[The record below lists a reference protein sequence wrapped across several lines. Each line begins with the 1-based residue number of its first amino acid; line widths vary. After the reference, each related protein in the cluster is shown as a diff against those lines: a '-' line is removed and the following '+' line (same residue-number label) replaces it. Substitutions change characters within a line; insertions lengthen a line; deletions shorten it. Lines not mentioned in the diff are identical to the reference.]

1 MHVFEGSEIFH
12 DSDVSLD
19 LVERPSDSPVD
30 AVFRDQDA
38 TPKGVCF
45 AQRALPQTDRL
56 RISKWR
62 EFVKEDD
69 LLRSDVENFNRGDLR
84 PLLRF
89 SGLWFIL
96 IRVCSHAQAWMF

>member
-1 MHVFEGSEIFH
+1 MHVFEGSEVLHHPDISF
-12 DSDVSLD
+12 D
-19 LVERPSDSPVD
+19 LVERPSHRAVD

-38 TPKGVCF
+38 TPKGIRL
-45 AQRALPQTDRL
+45 AQSPLPQADRF

-96 IRVCSHAQAWMF
+96 IRVCSHAHA

>member
-1 MHVFEGSEIFH
+1 MHVFEGSEILH

-30 AVFRDQDA
+30 AVFRDQYP
-38 TPKGVCF
+38 TPKGIRL
-45 AQRALPQTDRL
+45 AQSPLPQTDRFG
-56 RISKWR
+56 ISKWR

-89 SGLWFIL
+89 PGLWIIL
-96 IRVCSHAQAWMF
+96 IRVCSCAHAWMF

>member
-19 LVERPSDSPVD
+19 LVERPSDSAVD

-38 TPKGVCF
+38 TPKGIRL
-45 AQRALPQTDRL
+45 AQSPLPQTDRFG
-56 RISKWR
+56 ISKWR

-69 LLRSDVENFNRGDLR
+69 LLRPDPKDFNRGDLR

-89 SGLWFIL
+89 PGLWIIL
-96 IRVCSHAQAWMF
+96 IRVCSCAHAWMF

>member
-30 AVFRDQDA
+30 AVFRDQYPS
-38 TPKGVCF
+38 PKGIRL
-45 AQRALPQTDRL
+45 AQSPLPQADRF

-62 EFVKEDD
+62 KFVKEDD
-69 LLRSDVENFNRGDLR
+69 LLRSDVGNFNRGDLR

-96 IRVCSHAQAWMF
+96 IRVCSHAHA

>member
-1 MHVFEGSEIFH
+1 MHVFEGSEVLH
-12 DSDVSLD
+12 HSDVSFD

-30 AVFRDQDA
+30 AVFRDQDT
-38 TPKGVCF
+38 TPKGIRL
-45 AQRALPQTDRL
+45 AQSPLPQTDRF

-69 LLRSDVENFNRGDLR
+69 LLRSDVGNFNRGDLR

-96 IRVCSHAQAWMF
+96 IRVCSHAHA

>member
-1 MHVFEGSEIFH
+1 MHVFEGSEVLH
-12 DSDVSLD
+12 HPDVSFD

-38 TPKGVCF
+38 SPKGIRL
-45 AQRALPQTDRL
+45 AQSPLPQADRL
-56 RISKWR
+56 RIRKWR
-62 EFVKEDD
+62 EFVKEND

-89 SGLWFIL
+89 SALWFIL
-96 IRVCSHAQAWMF
+96 IRVCSHAHA

>member
-30 AVFRDQDA
+30 AVFRDQYPS
-38 TPKGVCF
+38 PKGIRL
-45 AQRALPQTDRL
+45 AQSPLPQADRF

-69 LLRSDVENFNRGDLR
+69 LLRSDVGNFNRGDLR

-96 IRVCSHAQAWMF
+96 IRVCSHAHA

>member
-1 MHVFEGSEIFH
+1 MALGPFVFHVFEWSEIFH

-19 LVERPSDSPVD
+19 LVERASNGAVD

-38 TPKGVCF
+38 TPKGIRL
-45 AQRALPQTDRL
+45 AQSPLPQADRF

-69 LLRSDVENFNRGDLR
+69 LLRSDVENFNSGD
-84 PLLRF
+84 
-89 SGLWFIL
+89 
-96 IRVCSHAQAWMF
+96 Q

>member
-1 MHVFEGSEIFH
+1 MHVLEGSEVLH
-12 DSDVSLD
+12 HPDVSFD
-19 LVERPSDSPVD
+19 LVERTSDSPVD

-38 TPKGVCF
+38 TPKGIRL
-45 AQRALPQTDRL
+45 AQSPLPQADRFG
-56 RISKWR
+56 ISKWS

-69 LLRSDVENFNRGDLR
+69 LLRSDVENFNSWDLR

-96 IRVCSHAQAWMF
+96 IRVCSHAHA